1 MELIIPK
8 ATPLVQLELFQKR
21 MIKQILS
28 LPTRTADPAVYIL
41 SGLLPVEAEIH
52 IRALGLSNNICNQA
66 EDSVEKTLGRR
77 QLIVKSNESNSLFI
91 EIKNILRKYNML
103 EAWWYLDNA
112 PKKAIWTTAVTRK
125 IHEHWSKPI
134 VESTPYYN
142 GLRYLSCVNLEKGK
156 LHPILKIN
164 CSSKGE
170 HHRLPTKLKLLTGS
184 YILQSNRIK
193 MFKNESNILCLLCS
207 KDNEN
212 IKHFILDCERLEEVR
227 KPILQEIEEIL
238 NDKETSWKCLPQ
250 KPAITGHN
258 ICNQ

>member
-1 MELIIPK
+1 
-8 ATPLVQLELFQKR
+8 
-21 MIKQILS
+21 
-28 LPTRTADPAVYIL
+28 
-41 SGLLPVEAEIH
+41 
-52 IRALGLSNNICNQA
+52 
-66 EDSVEKTLGRR
+66 
-77 QLIVKSNESNSLFI
+77 
-91 EIKNILRKYNML
+91 ML

-164 CSSKGE
+164 CSSKGDL
-170 HHRLPTKLKLLTGS
+170 HRLPTKLKLLTGS

-238 NDKETSWKCLPQ
+238 NDKETSWKCLSQ
-250 KPAITGHN
+250 DTKIQLLLDITSVISKLNLDPASVANVAYYSRRLMFHLHMLRQTRILDMQGTIKQQGSR
-258 ICNQ
+258 